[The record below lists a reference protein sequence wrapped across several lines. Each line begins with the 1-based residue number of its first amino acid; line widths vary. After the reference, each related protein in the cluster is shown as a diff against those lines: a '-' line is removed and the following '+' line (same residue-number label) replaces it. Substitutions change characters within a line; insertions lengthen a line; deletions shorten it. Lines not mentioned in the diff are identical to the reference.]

1 MDNAKSWALL
11 PESIAWNTAEKCP
24 WRRFLCEF
32 VPELSSVGGNAS
44 PFEWKIRSLHFCC
57 LWIGSQATGS
67 PKLEKD
73 IDALLSYWRKTHWGK
88 LTSSEMEL
96 GTLFRRQECPSQ
108 GGSGLWGQSC
118 SEQLAGCPLWSW
130 SIKQFMNLK
139 HISQPYGIF
148 LMVCSQQSSLIIVN
162 RCSFC
167 PISQGIKI
175 NVMFEHECFPT
186 HCWSCS
192 FP

>member
-1 MDNAKSWALL
+1 MDNVKSGALL
-11 PESIAWNTAEKCP
+11 PESVAWNTAEKCL
-24 WRRFLCEF
+24 WKDFLCEF
-32 VPELSSVGGNAS
+32 APELSSAGGN
-44 PFEWKIRSLHFCC
+44 EWKIRSLHFCC
-57 LWIGSQATGS
+57 SWTGSQATGP
-67 PKLEKD
+67 PKLEKY
-73 IDALLSYWRKTHWGK
+73 IDALLSYWRKTRWGK

-96 GTLFRRQECPSQ
+96 GRLFRRRECPSQ

-118 SEQLAGCPLWSW
+118 SQQLAGCPLWSC
-130 SIKQFMNLK
+130 SMRQFVNLK
-139 HISQPYGIF
+139 HIFQPYGIF